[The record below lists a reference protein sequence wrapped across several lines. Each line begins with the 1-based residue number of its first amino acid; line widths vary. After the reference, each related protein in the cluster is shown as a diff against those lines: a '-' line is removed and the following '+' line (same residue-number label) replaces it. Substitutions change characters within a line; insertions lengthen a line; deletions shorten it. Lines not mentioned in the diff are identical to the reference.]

1 MNLVQKV
8 LLLSVVSVV
17 IISCEDKEDNDDSSQ
32 PVVAWSKVIYSDWGN
47 CISPTSDGGF
57 VAFCTSSWDG
67 ISAELYRISASGE
80 IVDSI
85 SLPTSCTDRHYGC
98 CKTANGGMWI
108 VFQSNG
114 INLQRFDSEL
124 ELVQSIVVA
133 PHDWKVMEIVDTH
146 VGLMVACQIQDS
158 VNVSRCALL
167 TMDYQG
173 NVQFVDTLS
182 VPVIAQDSVSVSDNI
197 YHMAVSSR
205 GDVFLTGGRYFETY
219 WGSIF
224 STYGLVVKASN
235 DGPIEWYWVLDATLR
250 DYTTSILP
258 LANGGAIAYV
268 DTFRSERNQF
278 VEFSPDGVQ
287 TSREDLSSWFE
298 DWSVYGFIKSPYG
311 ASYAICGRSF
321 FEGVGAENLVVSLD
335 EIGQPISR
343 MTIQNGMG
351 VSASAWLS
359 DGSLGLLGWYPS
371 DVFPQPSA
379 IAKIQ
384 F

>member
-1 MNLVQKV
+1 
-8 LLLSVVSVV
+8 
-17 IISCEDKEDNDDSSQ
+17 
-32 PVVAWSKVIYSDWGN
+32 
-47 CISPTSDGGF
+47 
-57 VAFCTSSWDG
+57 
-67 ISAELYRISASGE
+67 
-80 IVDSI
+80 
-85 SLPTSCTDRHYGC
+85 
-98 CKTANGGMWI
+98 MWI
-108 VFQSNG
+108 VFQNNG
-114 INLQRFDSEL
+114 INLQLYDSEL
-124 ELVQSIVVA
+124 ELVRSTTVA
-133 PHDWKVMEIVDTH
+133 SYDWKVMEIVDTH
-146 VGLMVACQIQDS
+146 VGLMAACQIQES

-197 YHMAVSSR
+197 YHMAVSSS
-205 GDVFLTGGRYFETY
+205 GDVFLTGTRYFENY
-219 WGSIF
+219 WGAIF
-224 STYGLVVKASN
+224 SSDGLVVKADN
-235 DGPIEWYWVLDATLR
+235 DGNIEWYWVLDATLHDR
-250 DYTTSILP
+250 IDSVLP

-278 VEFSPDGVQ
+278 VEFSSSGAPTWRD
-287 TSREDLSSWFE
+287 DLSSWFE
-298 DWSVYGFIKSPYG
+298 DWSVYGFIKSLYG

-371 DVFPQPSA
+371 DAIPQLA
-379 IAKIQ
+379 ALAKIQ

>member
-1 MNLVQKV
+1 MNFVQKV

-17 IISCEDKEDNDDSSQ
+17 IISCEVKEDNHDSSQ
-32 PVVAWSKVIYSDWGN
+32 PVVAWSKEIYSDWGN

-67 ISAELYRISASGE
+67 ISAELYRITSSGE
-80 IVDSI
+80 IIDSI
-85 SLPTSCTDRHYGC
+85 SLPTLSVDRYYGSV
-98 CKTANGGMWI
+98 KAADGGMWI
-108 VFQSNG
+108 VFQNNG
-114 INLQRFDSEL
+114 INLQLYDSEL
-124 ELVQSIVVA
+124 ELVRSTTVA
-133 PHDWKVMEIVDTH
+133 SYDWKVMEIEDTH
-146 VGLMVACQIQDS
+146 VGLMAACQIQES

-173 NVQFVDTLS
+173 NVQFVDTLL

-235 DGPIEWYWVLDATLR
+235 DGNIEWYWVLDATLH
-250 DYTTSILP
+250 DHIYSVLP

-335 EIGQPISR
+335 ETGQPISR
-343 MTIQNGMG
+343 ITIQNGIG

-371 DVFPQPSA
+371 DVFPQLA
-379 IAKIQ
+379 ALAKIQ